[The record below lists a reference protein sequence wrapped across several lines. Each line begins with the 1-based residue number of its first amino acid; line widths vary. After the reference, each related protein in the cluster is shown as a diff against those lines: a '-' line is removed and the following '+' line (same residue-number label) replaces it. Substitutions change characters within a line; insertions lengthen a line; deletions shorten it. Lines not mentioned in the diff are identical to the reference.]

1 VVEAAVSTSALRAER
16 VHLRHAGADYD
27 SVRDV
32 TLSVERG
39 EVLALVGPNGSGK
52 STLLS
57 GLARDLRPRTGRMTI
72 GGEDAW
78 RLSRRAFARQVAR
91 LPQDPACP
99 EGLQVEALVATGRY
113 SHRGALLP
121 LLPEDRRAVREAMAA
136 LELSDLRLRGVET
149 LSGGERRRAWL
160 AMVLAQG
167 SEILLL
173 DEPTASL
180 DVRQQWEVLILLG
193 RLNRERG
200 TTLVVSIHDLEQAA
214 ALAHRV
220 AILHRGRLYDVGAPE
235 RCINPD
241 MLRDVFG
248 VDADVT
254 KEDGF
259 LRIRVRGPADPLRSL

>member
-1 VVEAAVSTSALRAER
+1 MSAALRAER
-16 VHLRHAGADYD
+16 VHLRHPGAERD

-32 TLSVERG
+32 SLRVERG

-57 GLARDLRPRTGRMTI
+57 GLARDLVPRGGRI
-72 GGEDAW
+72 WLGEADAW
-78 RLSRRAFARQVAR
+78 RLPRRAFAREVAR

-99 EGLQVEALVATGRY
+99 EGLRVESLVATGRY
-113 SHRGALLP
+113 AHRGALLP
-121 LLPEDRRAVREAMAA
+121 LGPEDRRAVREALGA
-136 LELSDLRLRGVET
+136 LDLADLRLRAVET

-167 SEILLL
+167 SGVLLL
-173 DEPTASL
+173 DEPTAAL
-180 DVRQQWEVLILLG
+180 DVRQQWEVLLLLG

-200 TTLVVSIHDLEQAA
+200 TTLVVSLHDLEQAA
-214 ALAHRV
+214 SLAHRV
-220 AILHRGRLYDVGAPE
+220 AVLHRGRLYDVGPPE
-235 RCINPD
+235 RCIRAE

-248 VDADVT
+248 VDADVS

>member
-1 VVEAAVSTSALRAER
+1 VSAALRAER
-16 VHLRHAGADYD
+16 VHLRHVAAERD

-32 TLSVERG
+32 SLSVGRG
-39 EVLALVGPNGSGK
+39 EVVALVGPNGSGK
-52 STLLS
+52 STLLA
-57 GLARDLRPRTGRMTI
+57 GLARDLAPRSGRVLL
-72 GGEDAW
+72 GGRDAW
-78 RLSRRAFARQVAR
+78 RMPRRAFARAVAR
-91 LPQDPACP
+91 LPQDPSCP
-99 EGLQVEALVATGRY
+99 EGLRVEALVATGRY
-113 SHRGALLP
+113 AHCGPLLP
-121 LLPEDRRAVREAMAA
+121 LGPDDRRAVREALAA
-136 LELSDLRLRGVET
+136 LDLGELRLRPVET

-160 AMVLAQG
+160 GMVLAQG
-167 SEILLL
+167 AEILLL

-200 TTLVVSIHDLEQAA
+200 VTLVVSLHDLEQAA

-220 AILHRGRLYDVGAPE
+220 AVLHRGRLYDVGAPE
-235 RCINPD
+235 RCIRPE

-254 KEDGF
+254 KDDGF

>member
-1 VVEAAVSTSALRAER
+1 VSSALRAER
-16 VHLRHAGADYD
+16 VTLRHVGADYD

-32 TLSVERG
+32 SVAVERG

-52 STLLS
+52 STLLA
-57 GLARDLRPRTGRMTI
+57 GLARDLAPRVGRI
-72 GGEDAW
+72 ALGDSDAW
-78 RLSRRAFARQVAR
+78 RLSRRAFARRVAR

-99 EGLQVEALVATGRY
+99 EGLSVEALVATGRY
-113 SHRGALLP
+113 SHRGPLLP
-121 LLPEDRRAVREAMAA
+121 LLPEDRRAVRDALTS
-136 LELSDLRLRGVET
+136 LELSDLRLRAVET

-173 DEPTASL
+173 DEPTAAL

-193 RLNRERG
+193 RLNREHG

-220 AILHRGRLYDVGAPE
+220 AVLHRGRLYDVGAPE
-235 RCINPD
+235 RCITPE